1 MTAATDTRKPET
13 VDAALTVEDLV
24 VEFNVGK
31 GQTVHAVSGI
41 SFTARAGQTTAI
53 IGTAA

>member
-41 SFTARAGQTTAI
+41 SFTVAPGETLGRGR
-53 IGTAA
+53 